1 MIHRLVEHASRVACA
16 LFLLAAVA
24 GTHPAK
30 GRAQA
35 VPAAYGLVAGAT
47 GGVLVTTGVF
57 VAKARGGSFLYSLE
71 DALAP
76 RWELIPAVAMPIGGF
91 AMGLEDDQ
99 RLARSIA
106 WGGAGFAAGALVGYA
121 VGDLFGETSQARWAG
136 AVVGSAAGLLGGSIV
151 GAVTYDADSP
161 PGTAAPTGG
170 APALV
175 VRLPL

>member
-1 MIHRLVEHASRVACA
+1 MQRDDTIYLRRGLIGLATIAA
-16 LFLLAAVA
+16 LALGNPERAD
-24 GTHPAK
+24 
-30 GRAQA
+30 AQA
-35 VPAAYGLVAGAT
+35 VPASYGLLAGAA

-91 AMGLEDDQ
+91 AMGLDDGQ

-106 WGGAGFAAGALVGYA
+106 WGGGGFAIGALVGYG

-136 AVVGSAAGLLGGSIV
+136 AVIGSAAGLLSGSIV
-151 GAVTYDADSP
+151 GAASYEADP
-161 PGTAAPTGG
+161 RTGNPEPAAGS
-170 APALV
+170 PALV
-175 VRLPL
+175 VSLPL